1 MTVIR
6 EVGGT
11 VVPVVVDDLDTDRII
26 PARFLRCVTFDGLG
40 EHAFADERRDAEGKS
55 LSHPLDDER
64 FAGAE
69 VLLAGKNF
77 GCGSSRE
84 HAPQALVRAGF
95 KAVVAESFAE
105 IFAGN
110 ALTLG
115 LVCVEA
121 TQEQIAEIAAAVE
134 EVPATVLTI
143 DVEAQ
148 TMGSGSKDWSIIIP
162 SVARDALLG
171 GRWDPLNELRSN
183 IERVKER
190 SSQLPY
196 MAWGS

>member
-40 EHAFADERRDAEGKS
+40 EHAFADERCDAEGKS

-69 VLLAGKNF
+69 VLLAGKKF

>member
-40 EHAFADERRDAEGKS
+40 EHAFADERCDAEGKS

>member
-40 EHAFADERRDAEGKS
+40 EHAFADERCDAEGKS

-121 TQEQIAEIAAAVE
+121 RQEQIAEIAAAVE